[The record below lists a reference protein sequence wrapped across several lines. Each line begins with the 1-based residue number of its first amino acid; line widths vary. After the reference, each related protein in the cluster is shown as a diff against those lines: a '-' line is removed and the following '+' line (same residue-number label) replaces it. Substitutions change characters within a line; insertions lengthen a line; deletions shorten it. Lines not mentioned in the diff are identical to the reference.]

1 MSGAGTPVQAVIF
14 GGTTEGRQLADF
26 CGQRGI
32 RCAVCVV
39 SSYGEE
45 LLPETEWVRRETGA
59 RTAEEMA
66 KLLGRLRPALVL
78 DATHPYAVQASE
90 NIRLACEKT
99 GIDCLRVVRQ
109 SEAAAGAAA
118 EADAAETAGAA
129 EAAEAARA
137 AGAGGEETPR
147 IRYVRDA
154 AEAAEAL
161 AGTRGP
167 VFVTTGS
174 KELEAFARLENWQE
188 RIYVRVLP
196 DSRVLAQC
204 EAMGFARGHVI
215 AMQGPFSADLNAAM
229 MQAVQAAYLV
239 TKESGAA
246 GGFAEKMEAA
256 ARLGIPAVVIGRPRQ
271 ESGISAE
278 EACRRLARLGTEQK
292 RQIFLTGIG
301 MGGPEQRTLEAER
314 VLRQAAAA
322 AGAPRMLESAG
333 ELLKGKPVYAGYG
346 SEGILDWFEKHP
358 ELASLAVVYSGDPG
372 FYSGAEGFR
381 QEAKRREAAGGEA
394 FDVRTVAGVSSMAFL
409 CARMGISWQQVYPA
423 SRHGREADAAALLRD
438 HAQVFLLL
446 EGGDGAAQVCRQLTE
461 AGYGDARV
469 TVGERLSYPE
479 ERVVTAAASQMGETR
494 FDGLCAML
502 IRR

>member
-66 KLLGRLRPALVL
+66 KLLERLRPVLVL

-99 GIDCLRVVRQ
+99 GLDCLRVVRQ
-109 SEAAAGAAA
+109 SEAAAGAA
-118 EADAAETAGAA
+118 
-129 EAAEAARA
+129 
-137 AGAGGEETPR
+137 GEQAPR

-278 EACRRLARLGTEQK
+278 EACRQLARLGTEQK

-394 FDVRTVAGVSSMAFL
+394 FEVRTVAGVSSMAFL
-409 CARMGISWQQVYPA
+409 CARLGISWQQVYPA

>member
-99 GIDCLRVVRQ
+99 GLDCLRVVRQ
-109 SEAAAGAAA
+109 SEAAAGAA
-118 EADAAETAGAA
+118 
-129 EAAEAARA
+129 
-137 AGAGGEETPR
+137 GEQAPQ

-204 EAMGFARGHVI
+204 EAMGFARGRVI

-409 CARMGISWQQVYPA
+409 CARTGISWQQVYPA

>member
-66 KLLGRLRPALVL
+66 KLLERLRPVLVL

-99 GIDCLRVVRQ
+99 GLDCLRVVRQ
-109 SEAAAGAAA
+109 SEAAAGAA
-118 EADAAETAGAA
+118 
-129 EAAEAARA
+129 
-137 AGAGGEETPR
+137 GEQAPR

-174 KELEAFARLENWQE
+174 KELEAFVRLENWQE
-188 RIYVRVLP
+188 RVYVRVLP

-204 EAMGFARGHVI
+204 EAMGFARGRVI

-246 GGFAEKMEAA
+246 GGFAEKMAAA

-278 EACRRLARLGTEQK
+278 EACRQLARLGTERK

>member
-66 KLLGRLRPALVL
+66 KLLERLRPVLVL

-99 GIDCLRVVRQ
+99 GLDCLRVVRQ
-109 SEAAAGAAA
+109 SEAAAGAA
-118 EADAAETAGAA
+118 
-129 EAAEAARA
+129 
-137 AGAGGEETPR
+137 GEQAPQ

>member
-66 KLLGRLRPALVL
+66 KLLGQLWPVLVL

-109 SEAAAGAAA
+109 SG
-118 EADAAETAGAA
+118 
-129 EAAEAARA
+129 AEAARA

-381 QEAKRREAAGGEA
+381 REAKRREAAGGEA
-394 FDVRTVAGVSSMAFL
+394 FDVRTVAGISSMAFL

>member
-1 MSGAGTPVQAVIF
+1 MRF
-14 GGTTEGRQLADF
+14 RRQ
-26 CGQRGI
+26 
-32 RCAVCVV
+32 
-39 SSYGEE
+39 
-45 LLPETEWVRRETGA
+45 
-59 RTAEEMA
+59 
-66 KLLGRLRPALVL
+66 
-78 DATHPYAVQASE
+78 

-99 GIDCLRVVRQ
+99 GLDCLRVVRQ
-109 SEAAAGAAA
+109 SEAAAGAA
-118 EADAAETAGAA
+118 
-129 EAAEAARA
+129 
-137 AGAGGEETPR
+137 GEQAPQ

-215 AMQGPFSADLNAAM
+215 AMQGPVFRGLKRGHDAGGAGG
-229 MQAVQAAYLV
+229 V
-239 TKESGAA
+239 SGDQGVGSRRRIRGEDGSGGPAWDSGGGHRPAAA
-246 GGFAEKMEAA
+246 GVRHMGGGSLPAA
-256 ARLGIPAVVIGRPRQ
+256 
-271 ESGISAE
+271 
-278 EACRRLARLGTEQK
+278 GTAGHGTK
-292 RQIFLTGIG
+292 AADFLDRHGAG
-301 MGGPEQRTLEAER
+301 KGPEQRTLEAER

-346 SEGILDWFEKHP
+346 SEGILDWFEKT
-358 ELASLAVVYSGDPG
+358 SGTGFPG
-372 FYSGAEGFR
+372 GGVFR
-381 QEAKRREAAGGEA
+381 RPGILQRGGRVPAGGKA
-394 FDVRTVAGVSSMAFL
+394 PGGGRRRSLSMCVRWPASGMAFL
-409 CARMGISWQQVYPA
+409 CARIGDFLAAGV
-423 SRHGREADAAALLRD
+423 SRQPPRTGGGRGGAAAGR

>member
-66 KLLGRLRPALVL
+66 KLLERLRPVLVL

-99 GIDCLRVVRQ
+99 GLDCLRVVRQ
-109 SEAAAGAAA
+109 SEAAAGAA
-118 EADAAETAGAA
+118 
-129 EAAEAARA
+129 
-137 AGAGGEETPR
+137 GEQAPR

-278 EACRRLARLGTEQK
+278 EACRQLARLGTEQK

-409 CARMGISWQQVYPA
+409 CARLGISWQQVYPA

-479 ERVVTAAASQMGETR
+479 ERVVTAEASQMGETR

>member
-32 RCAVCVV
+32 RCVVCVV

-66 KLLGRLRPALVL
+66 KLLERLRPALVL

-99 GIDCLRVVRQ
+99 GLDCLRVVRQ
-109 SEAAAGAAA
+109 SEAAAGAA
-118 EADAAETAGAA
+118 
-129 EAAEAARA
+129 
-137 AGAGGEETPR
+137 GEQAPR

-174 KELEAFARLENWQE
+174 KKLEAFARLENWQE

>member
-66 KLLGRLRPALVL
+66 KLLERLRPVLVL

-99 GIDCLRVVRQ
+99 GLDCLRVVRQ
-109 SEAAAGAAA
+109 SEAAAGAA
-118 EADAAETAGAA
+118 
-129 EAAEAARA
+129 
-137 AGAGGEETPR
+137 GEQAPR

-154 AEAAEAL
+154 AEAAEVL

-278 EACRRLARLGTEQK
+278 EACRQLARLGTDRK

-409 CARMGISWQQVYPA
+409 CARMGISWQQVHPA

-461 AGYGDARV
+461 AGYGDAQV

>member
-90 NIRLACEKT
+90 NIRLACEET
-99 GIDCLRVVRQ
+99 GLDCLRVVRQ
-109 SEAAAGAAA
+109 SG
-118 EADAAETAGAA
+118 
-129 EAAEAARA
+129 AAEAARA

-215 AMQGPFSADLNAAM
+215 AMQGPFSADLNAARS
-229 MQAVQAAYLV
+229 ARLSGGV
-239 TKESGAA
+239 SGDPRSRGAA

-278 EACRRLARLGTEQK
+278 EACRRLARLGTERK

-301 MGGPEQRTLEAER
+301 MGWTGTAD
-314 VLRQAAAA
+314 AGGGAGAA
-322 AGAPRMLESAG
+322 AGGRCRRRATDAG
-333 ELLKGKPVYAGYG
+333 KRGETFERKAGVRGYAC
-346 SEGILDWFEKHP
+346 EGILDWFEKHP
-358 ELASLAVVYSGDPG
+358 ELASLAVVYSGTRDFTAG
-372 FYSGAEGFR
+372 RKGSGGRQSAGKR
-381 QEAKRREAAGGEA
+381 QEAKPLTCVRWPAYLRWRFCVLGWGFPGSRCIPPAATDGRRTRRRCCGTMPRC
-394 FDVRTVAGVSSMAFL
+394 F
-409 CARMGISWQQVYPA
+409 CCWK
-423 SRHGREADAAALLRD
+423 
-438 HAQVFLLL
+438 
-446 EGGDGAAQVCRQLTE
+446 GGDGAAQVCRQLTE

>member
-66 KLLGRLRPALVL
+66 KLLERLRPVLVL

-99 GIDCLRVVRQ
+99 GLDCLRVVRQ
-109 SEAAAGAAA
+109 SEAAAGAA
-118 EADAAETAGAA
+118 
-129 EAAEAARA
+129 
-137 AGAGGEETPR
+137 GEQAPR

-278 EACRRLARLGTEQK
+278 EACRQLARLGTEQK

-461 AGYGDARV
+461 AGYGDAQV

>member
-45 LLPETEWVRRETGA
+45 LLPETEWVRREIGA

-109 SEAAAGAAA
+109 SEA
-118 EADAAETAGAA
+118 
-129 EAAEAARA
+129 A

-229 MQAVQAAYLV
+229 MQAVQAAHLV
-239 TKESGAA
+239 TKESGTA

-409 CARMGISWQQVYPA
+409 CARTGISWQQVYPA

>member
-66 KLLGRLRPALVL
+66 KLLERLRPVLVL

-99 GIDCLRVVRQ
+99 GLDCLRVVRQ
-109 SEAAAGAAA
+109 SEAAAGAA
-118 EADAAETAGAA
+118 
-129 EAAEAARA
+129 
-137 AGAGGEETPR
+137 GEQAPR

-394 FDVRTVAGVSSMAFL
+394 FEVRTVAGVSSMTFL
-409 CARMGISWQQVYPA
+409 CARLGISWQQVYPA

-479 ERVVTAAASQMGETR
+479 ERVVTAEASQMGETR

>member
-66 KLLGRLRPALVL
+66 KLLERLRPVLVL

-99 GIDCLRVVRQ
+99 GLDCLRVVRQ
-109 SEAAAGAAA
+109 SEAAAGAA
-118 EADAAETAGAA
+118 
-129 EAAEAARA
+129 
-137 AGAGGEETPR
+137 GEQAPR

-278 EACRRLARLGTEQK
+278 EACRQLARLGTEQK

-461 AGYGDARV
+461 AGYGDAQV

-479 ERVVTAAASQMGETR
+479 ERVVTTAASQMGETR

>member
-99 GIDCLRVVRQ
+99 GLDCLRVVRQ
-109 SEAAAGAAA
+109 SEAAAGAA
-118 EADAAETAGAA
+118 
-129 EAAEAARA
+129 
-137 AGAGGEETPR
+137 GEQAPQ

-239 TKESGAA
+239 TKESGAT

-322 AGAPRMLESAG
+322 AGAPRMLESA
-333 ELLKGKPVYAGYG
+333 EKLLKGKPVYAGYG

-409 CARMGISWQQVYPA
+409 CARTGISWQQVYPA

>member
-90 NIRLACEKT
+90 NIRLACEET
-99 GIDCLRVVRQ
+99 GLDCLRVVRQ
-109 SEAAAGAAA
+109 SGAAAGAA
-118 EADAAETAGAA
+118 
-129 EAAEAARA
+129 
-137 AGAGGEETPR
+137 GEQAPR